1 MFIIFLKIVLLEQKV
16 NNMIYKFHSQLY
28 QSQCFRNGNPYHNNL
43 HAADV
48 LQTTHWFLTQ
58 AGLKV
63 NTANTAL
70 H

>member
-1 MFIIFLKIVLLEQKV
+1 MELNILTITLL
-16 NNMIYKFHSQLY
+16 F
-28 QSQCFRNGNPYHNNL
+28 CRNSNPYHNNL

-48 LQTTHWFLTQ
+48 LQTTHWFLAQ

-63 NTANTAL
+63 NTVSTP